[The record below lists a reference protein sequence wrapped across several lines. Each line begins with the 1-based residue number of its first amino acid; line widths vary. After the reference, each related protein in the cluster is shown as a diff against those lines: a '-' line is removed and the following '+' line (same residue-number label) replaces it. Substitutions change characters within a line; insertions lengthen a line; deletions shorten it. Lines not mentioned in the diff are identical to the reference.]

1 MREKGTRLHV
11 IRTGYPHWGGHSGI
25 HQFLRFLDPE
35 RFRIEERIAT
45 DGDGDF
51 PVRSPAF
58 RRGLSSLMGD
68 GMPWYKLSDLDAEM
82 RALARCWRGR
92 IDVVHFLDGEHS
104 ARFLPGLRPRR
115 AGVVATFHQPP
126 DLLAGLL
133 SERAL
138 RRLDRVTV
146 VSPDQAGWFAERL
159 GADRV
164 TVVLHGIDTDFFR
177 PAAGDVGRERR
188 DGVFRCITVGHYL
201 RDFVAIR
208 GVAER
213 LAGEAVEFHVVTDRE
228 TGLEDLPNVRRH
240 SKVDDERLLAL
251 YQGADALLLPVHQS
265 TANNALLEGI
275 ACGLPVISTR
285 LQSIAAYLPGGEAIL
300 VAGNDPDEL
309 TDAVRSLQEDAGA
322 AREMGRQARRRA
334 EELSWRNLA
343 PRYAEIYAGVAGR

>member
-1 MREKGTRLHV
+1 VNEKGTRVHV
-11 IRTGYPHWGGHSGI
+11 IRTGYPHWGRHSGI
-25 HQFLRFLDPE
+25 HQFLRYLDPE
-35 RFRIEERIAT
+35 RFEIEERVAA
-45 DGDGDF
+45 DGDDDF

-58 RRGLSSLMGD
+58 RRGLRTLIRD

-82 RALARCWRGR
+82 RALGRCWRGR

-126 DLLAGLL
+126 DLLGGLL

-177 PAAGDVGRERR
+177 PAAGKPESS
-188 DGVFRCITVGHYL
+188 VFRCVTVGHYL
-201 RDFVAIR
+201 RDFAAIR

-240 SKVDDERLLAL
+240 RKVDDERLLAL
-251 YQGADALLLPVHQS
+251 YQEADALLLPVHRS

-285 LQSIAAYLPGGEAIL
+285 LPSSAAYVPGGEAIL

-309 TDAVRSLQEDAGA
+309 TGAVRSLQEDAGA
-322 AREMGRQARRRA
+322 AREMGRRARRRA

-343 PRYAEIYAGVAGR
+343 PRYAQIYAGVTG

>member
-1 MREKGTRLHV
+1 MREQGTAGTRVHV
-11 IRTGYPHWGGHSGI
+11 IRTGYPHWGRHSGI
-25 HQFLRFLDPE
+25 HQFLRYLDPE
-35 RFRIEERIAT
+35 RFRIEERVAT
-45 DGDGDF
+45 DGDDDF

-58 RRGLSSLMGD
+58 RRGLRNLIND

-126 DLLAGLL
+126 DLLGGLL

-159 GADRV
+159 GPDRV
-164 TVVLHGIDTDFFR
+164 AVVLHGIDTDFFR
-177 PAAGDVGRERR
+177 PAAGELER
-188 DGVFRCITVGHYL
+188 GVFRCITVGHYL
-201 RDFVAIR
+201 RDFAAIR
-208 GVAER
+208 GVADR

-240 SKVDDERLLAL
+240 RKVDDERLLAL
-251 YQGADALLLPVHQS
+251 YQKADALLLPVHSS

-285 LQSIAAYLPGGEAIL
+285 LASIAAYVPGGEAIL

-309 TDAVRSLQEDAGA
+309 ADAVLHLKQETGA
-322 AREMGRQARRRA
+322 VREMGRQARLRA

-343 PRYAEIYAGVAGR
+343 PRYAEIYAGVAGN